1 MPLALSE
8 HRGQL
13 SLDLVPGK
21 RAGPFILGAPV
32 GHMVRLLQTAPHL
45 MPQVDCKY
53 PEDDPLATDWVLG
66 LHHAPPPPTE
76 AEAGTESSGTLGRG
90 RCGTSLL
97 FEPTS
102 QRLRAVVIHNPSLL
116 RLTYR
121 STECQSNKTIATGL
135 LINRIFGPTH
145 PGTFRADT
153 GVFTLHYPGI
163 SFEFAIPERHR
174 GLFSQPGDGLPL
186 EFPDGTTPPCSCI
199 YLYHGVDWSLALPP
213 SPLTYAAV
221 YRALTDLPS
230 VTFATDCRGTLNQ
243 GLTVTL
249 HDHGLLPTT
258 VVSPPSFNREA
269 ETRTRHVLILLGLT
283 TAQDLVADLGQ
294 PETVFYKNDDK
305 MSIHAPGTPDEGVAV
320 RLGEAPPTHLAT
332 TSVEA
337 REITDSG
344 HRTSTRRASHHWEN
358 RQEHSALGRDYFFN
372 YYEMGFDVLL
382 DGKSHRCKKIVL
394 HGNIPGHYDFGR
406 YRKCEFQLDLA
417 ASDGQ
422 DPSLVTVGPDT
433 KWKSISNI
441 VNTDGQPPVVFS
453 RGSSDQNPFGST
465 LFYGQAGIIFEIMKN
480 DSIPTFTLF

>member
-199 YLYHGVDWSLALPP
+199 YLYHGVDWSSALPP

-243 GLTVTL
+243 GLT
-249 HDHGLLPTT
+249 
-258 VVSPPSFNREA
+258 
-269 ETRTRHVLILLGLT
+269 

-305 MSIHAPGTPDEGVAV
+305 MSIHAPGTPDEG
-320 RLGEAPPTHLAT
+320 
-332 TSVEA
+332 
-337 REITDSG
+337 
-344 HRTSTRRASHHWEN
+344 
-358 RQEHSALGRDYFFN
+358 HSALGRDYFFN

-417 ASDGQ
+417 ASGK
-422 DPSLVTVGPDT
+422 LAIGGTVGQWYLTTGSD
-433 KWKSISNI
+433 WKSISNI